1 MNLICRKPR
10 RIRRSLTL
18 VRNRFIVF
26 AAVTLLLDAFAVAQN
41 RQSNTEPPP
50 PAAEHVEAPRTIP
63 GSAVDP
69 VGIPGIDGK
78 TYVIG
83 PEDVLFIKVWREN
96 DFTGPEA
103 VRPDGKITEPLIGDV
118 QAAGLTP
125 ERLAAQLTQALSQ
138 YINKPEITVTL
149 AQVNSKKFSITG
161 AVSRPGTYPLVT
173 PIKVSQ
179 ALNVAGGFRDAFAN
193 KKDIIIVR
201 GDKRLHFNY
210 NDWIKGKKL
219 DLDIT
224 VENGDTILVKE

>member
-1 MNLICRKPR
+1 M
-10 RIRRSLTL
+10 
-18 VRNRFIVF
+18 VRTRFIVF
-26 AAVTLLLDAFAVAQN
+26 SAVTLFLCAFAAAQN
-41 RQSNTEPPP
+41 RPSNSEAPPP
-50 PAAEHVEAPRTIP
+50 VPEKVEAPRTIP
-63 GSAVDP
+63 GTAVDP

-83 PEDVLFIKVWREN
+83 AEDVLFIKVWREN

-103 VRPDGKITEPLIGDV
+103 VRPDGKITLPLIGDV

-161 AVSRPGTYPLVT
+161 GVNRPGTYPLVT
-173 PIKVSQ
+173 PIKVSD
-179 ALNVAGGFRDAFAN
+179 ALNLGGGFRDFAN

-210 NDWIKGKKL
+210 NDWTKGKKL
-219 DLDIT
+219 DQDII
-224 VENGDTILVKE
+224 VENGDTILIKE

>member
-1 MNLICRKPR
+1 MSLICREPR
-10 RIRRSLTL
+10 PIRRSLTL
-18 VRNRFIVF
+18 VRTRFIVF
-26 AAVTLLLDAFAVAQN
+26 SAVTLFLCAFAAAQN
-41 RQSNTEPPP
+41 RPSNSEAPPP
-50 PAAEHVEAPRTIP
+50 VPEKVEAPRTIP
-63 GSAVDP
+63 GTAVDP

-83 PEDVLFIKVWREN
+83 AEDVLFIKVWREN

-103 VRPDGKITEPLIGDV
+103 VRPDGKITLPLIGDV

-161 AVSRPGTYPLVT
+161 GVNRPGTYPLVT
-173 PIKVSQ
+173 PIKVSD
-179 ALNVAGGFRDAFAN
+179 ALNLGGGFRDFAN

-210 NDWIKGKKL
+210 NDWTKGKKL
-219 DLDIT
+219 DQDII
-224 VENGDTILVKE
+224 VENGDTILIKE

>member
-1 MNLICRKPR
+1 
-10 RIRRSLTL
+10 L
-18 VRNRFIVF
+18 VRTRFIVF
-26 AAVTLLLDAFAVAQN
+26 SAVTLFLCAFAAAQN
-41 RQSNTEPPP
+41 RPSNSEAPPP
-50 PAAEHVEAPRTIP
+50 VPEKVEAPRTIP
-63 GSAVDP
+63 GTAVDP

-83 PEDVLFIKVWREN
+83 AEDVLFIKVWREN

-103 VRPDGKITEPLIGDV
+103 VRPDGKITLPLIGDV

-161 AVSRPGTYPLVT
+161 GVNRPGTYPLVT
-173 PIKVSQ
+173 PIKVSD
-179 ALNVAGGFRDAFAN
+179 ALNLGGGFRDFAN

-210 NDWIKGKKL
+210 NDWTKGKKL
-219 DLDIT
+219 DQDII
-224 VENGDTILVKE
+224 VENGDTILIKE

>member
-1 MNLICRKPR
+1 
-10 RIRRSLTL
+10 L
-18 VRNRFIVF
+18 VQTRFIVF
-26 AAVTLLLDAFAVAQN
+26 SAVTLFPCAFAMAQN
-41 RQSNTEPPP
+41 RPSNSEAPPP
-50 PAAEHVEAPRTIP
+50 VPEKVEAPRTIP

-83 PEDVLFIKVWREN
+83 AEDVIFIKVWREN

-103 VRPDGKITEPLIGDV
+103 VRPDGKITLPLIGDV

-138 YINKPEITVTL
+138 YINKPDITVTL

-161 AVSRPGTYPLVT
+161 GVNRPGTYPLVT
-173 PIKVSQ
+173 PIKVSE
-179 ALNVAGGFRDAFAN
+179 ALNLGGGFRDFAN

-201 GDKRLHFNY
+201 GDKRLHFNW
-210 NDWIKGKKL
+210 NDWMKGKKL
-219 DLDIT
+219 DQDIV
-224 VENGDTILVKE
+224 VESGDTILIKE